1 MSANNP
7 FAHHTN
13 NLFASRGC
21 DIDAAIAYANE
32 MITAMPADQHIH
44 ATTALMVLI
53 NTAANAWTQSQ
64 GPSPEQEIAA
74 AWVRDLVAQEI
85 DKHAQGLQDKVSE
98 TVSEWLDDH
107 LDDKVD
113 QWVQNSLTFEDQC
126 DYRVERW
133 IENNLDLSDKISD
146 TINDLDLVVR
156 VR

>member
-1 MSANNP
+1 MSTNNP